1 MTMKRPCCALLAVF
15 CLSGCAATDWDPFSD
30 PEPEEILIAAPEPPA
45 TPPSHDFCR
54 RIAAQDGAKDNP
66 TRETQ
71 ARRTEASYRD
81 CVWTF
86 GDA

>member
-15 CLSGCAATDWDPFSD
+15 CLSGCAGTDWDPFSD
-30 PEPEEILIAAPEPPA
+30 PEPVEVLIATPLPA
-45 TPPSHDFCR
+45 AAPPSYDFCR
-54 RIAAQDGAKDNP
+54 RIAAQEGAKDNP

-71 ARRTEASYRD
+71 VRRTEVSFRD
-81 CVWTF
+81 CVASF